1 MEENVRECKS
11 KRLIQGGFIVK
22 FKTENLYLIQ
32 LQELDKFE
40 IIGNGRELKY
50 FKKDYRYTL
59 ARKDEKCIHK
69 SYIDIFTNTV
79 YEIPFYVDSK
89 GHPAVTKAEPIITN
103 TEYLTEEEAL
113 RILKELNPTYLKEVE
128 KENTKRLR
136 LFK

>member
-1 MEENVRECKS
+1 MEENARECKS
-11 KRLIQGGFIVK
+11 KRLIKGGFIVK

-59 ARKDEKCIHK
+59 ARKDVKCIHK

>member
-1 MEENVRECKS
+1 M
-11 KRLIQGGFIVK
+11 
-22 FKTENLYLIQ
+22 
-32 LQELDKFE
+32 
-40 IIGNGRELKY
+40 
-50 FKKDYRYTL
+50 
-59 ARKDEKCIHK
+59 KCIHK

-128 KENTKRLR
+128 KKILR
-136 LFK
+136 DYVYLSNLSVSVVEW

>member
-40 IIGNGRELKY
+40 IIGNGRERKD

-59 ARKDEKCIHK
+59 ARKDVKCIHK